1 MCVFASA
8 ELWNRGIKEEERER
22 EEEKIVK
29 QRICT
34 QTDKLC
40 ISEKEKWCVFFLFS
54 NLNLFV

>member
-29 QRICT
+29 QRI
-34 QTDKLC
+34 
-40 ISEKEKWCVFFLFS
+40 
-54 NLNLFV
+54 